1 MLAFYYNDLS
11 GKSWIYSKGSGNL
24 VQTIDSIHIDHQQLT
39 DNSLNTILIVDKDQT
54 ILYCNKSFLE
64 LFEASEED
72 VLNKSVCCFI
82 PSYQHKMCEE
92 LLVEMFTKQV
102 TIEPKDMKMKKNSG
116 EIIEVEMM
124 CTPYFIEGN
133 ISAQIIMRSMTSRKV
148 TEKLLCDS
156 EKLASIGQLAAGI
169 AHEIKNPLT
178 SVKGFIQLLK
188 ESYPHHYLDMME
200 SELNNALNTLHN
212 LLQVSRPDL
221 PDEPLVP
228 IDVSMELSS
237 LLPLF
242 QEKLYSIKIEM
253 DIKDSGIFIVGKK
266 NLLLKAFFNLI
277 KNAIEAIEGNGKI
290 KIKHFF
296 QDGWIHIKLSDT
308 GKGIPPENV
317 EMLGTPFLSTKTNG
331 TGLGLTQV
339 YRAIKEHE
347 GIILV
352 DSILGKGTT
361 FHIQIPVKY
370 SPHL

>member
-1 MLAFYYNDLS
+1 M
-11 GKSWIYSKGSGNL
+11 
-24 VQTIDSIHIDHQQLT
+24 VQTIDSIKIDYQKLT
-39 DNSLNTILIVDKDQT
+39 DNSLNTILIVDEDQT

-64 LFEASEED
+64 LFESSSEED
-72 VLNKSVCCFI
+72 VLNKSFYCFI
-82 PSYQHKMCEE
+82 PSYQHKMCEK
-92 LLVEMFTKQV
+92 LLVEVFTKQV
-102 TIEPKDMKMKKNSG
+102 TIESKDMKLKNNRG

-124 CTPYFIEGN
+124 CTPYFIEGK
-133 ISAQIIMRSMTSRKV
+133 ISAQIIMRNITSRRV
-148 TEKLLCDS
+148 TEKLLYDS

-188 ESYPHHYLDMME
+188 ESSPHHYLDVME

-221 PDEPLVP
+221 PNEPFVP
-228 IDVSMELSS
+228 IDVSKELSS

-242 QEKLYSIKIEM
+242 HEKLYSIKIEM
-253 DIKDSGIFIVGKK
+253 DIKDPGVFIVGKK

-290 KIKHFF
+290 KIKHFY

-308 GKGIPPENV
+308 GEGIPPENV
-317 EMLGTPFLSTKTNG
+317 ELLGTPFLSTKTNG

-339 YRAIKEHE
+339 YRAINEHD

-352 DSILGKGTT
+352 DSVLGEGTT
-361 FHIQIPVKY
+361 FHIQLPVKY
-370 SPHL
+370 APN